1 MKKLMA
7 SVLAAGM
14 VLSLAGCGST
24 GSSTAASTSSEASTE
39 AATTESA
46 SGTATSAANGTAIRS
61 TCPDPP

>member
-24 GSSTAASTSSEASTE
+24 GSSTC
-39 AATTESA
+39 
-46 SGTATSAANGTAIRS
+46 RQHQL
-61 TCPDPP
+61 